1 MSATLIAQTFDGCVT
16 CGKREADPYHRPCAL
31 RDDRTADGWNTLTH
45 AHHHPFTR
53 PATESDPSVVA
64 SDADTFNVEPSPDA
78 PTHTGEDQAVEEGGK
93 TVSSPHSRTRTM
105 DLQFQF
111 GTTDSKI
118 QLDGAHSSGRC
129 KCAAFGMIRMQQL
142 GEIIGWRNAM
152 DTIRAAVTNP
162 EALRQINLADAREF
176 PALFGK
182 LSSGV
187 AE

>member
-78 PTHTGEDQAVEEGGK
+78 PTHTGEDQAVGGDRK
-93 TVSSPHSRTRTM
+93 TV
-105 DLQFQF
+105 
-111 GTTDSKI
+111 DS
-118 QLDGAHSSGRC
+118 LHSSGRC
-129 KCAAFGMIRMQQL
+129 KCAAFSMRRMQEL
-142 GEIIGWRNAM
+142 GEIIGFQEAIAKVREV
-152 DTIRAAVTNP
+152 VTDP
-162 EALRQINLADAREF
+162 TSRQQIDSVVAREF
-176 PALFGK
+176 PALFEK
-182 LSSGV
+182 LSGEV
-187 AE
+187 DTQKGGFA

>member
-1 MSATLIAQTFDGCVT
+1 VRKLFLAFGGEEVELHADATL
-16 CGKREADPYHRPCAL
+16 
-31 RDDRTADGWNTLTH
+31 
-45 AHHHPFTR
+45 TR

-64 SDADTFNVEPSPDA
+64 SDADSTLNVEPSPDA

-129 KCAAFGMIRMQQL
+129 KCEAFGMIRMQQM
-142 GEIIGWRNAM
+142 GEIVGWRNAM
-152 DTIRAAVTNP
+152 DAIKAAVTDP
-162 EALRQINLADAREF
+162 WMLRVINSVDQREF
-176 PALFGK
+176 PALFEK
-182 LSSGV
+182 LSSEV
-187 AE
+187 E